1 MIAGV
6 GGGTGGTNPGGVNA
20 LVADGDVLNPDGNS
34 HTIGF
39 SGVPGRYGLFGP
51 AAPCA
56 VGADDN
62 V

>member
-1 MIAGV
+1 MNAVV
-6 GGGTGGTNPGGVNA
+6 GFAV
-20 LVADGDVLNPDGNS
+20 VLNPDGNS